1 MLKDQT
7 GYNLLKK
14 ISELNFNYLSRVCNR
29 QRQNSTN
36 HLGIVTTLSKT
47 SCTFLS
53 VCLPNEF
60 LFIIVGMFFFSAA
73 ALRSGKHMVACLAL
87 KALTGYNK

>member
-14 ISELNFNYLSRVCNR
+14 ISELNFNYLSRVCNSLF
-29 QRQNSTN
+29 STN